1 MAASGAFASSVAVE
15 VKMGFYLALK
25 EIWRNRGRFV
35 LFSFVIALITVLV
48 LFIAALADGLG
59 NGNKEYIEKL
69 NGELIVFKKNVDLN
83 IGASRLDR
91 SVMAEVRRFPQVADA
106 GQASFANVGLLYGE
120 GKKLNVALIG
130 VEPGKPGEP
139 PVVSGNGL
147 ADKRGKDAII
157 DRNVALRTGFK
168 LGDELTIRVIQ
179 GTREEFFTL
188 RVSGISDGRQ
198 YSLQPAI
205 IVPLLTFE
213 RIKPQVAVNPNAAD
227 LISNI
232 VVVKLHP
239 DADVATMRGVLES
252 QARDVEVVTL
262 KTAYENTPG
271 YAAQQSTLSTQ
282 QFFSLLVGILVI
294 GGFFQIQTLQ
304 KVPQI
309 GMLKAIGAPNGT
321 IAVAAVV
328 QIFIVTLMGVA
339 IGTGVT
345 LGLAFAIPATVPIA
359 FAPSAIILGIA
370 ALMTVGPVGGLVSVR
385 YALRVEPLT
394 ALGLGG

>member
-1 MAASGAFASSVAVE
+1 
-15 VKMGFYLALK
+15 
-25 EIWRNRGRFV
+25 
-35 LFSFVIALITVLV
+35 
-48 LFIAALADGLG
+48 
-59 NGNKEYIEKL
+59 L

-106 GQASFANVGLLYGE
+106 GQASFASVGLLYGE

-232 VVVKLHP
+232 VIVKLHP

>member
-1 MAASGAFASSVAVE
+1 
-15 VKMGFYLALK
+15 MGFYLALK
-25 EIWRNRGRFV
+25 EVWRNRGRFL
-35 LFSFVIALITVLV
+35 LFSLVIALITVLV
-48 LFIAALADGLG
+48 LFISALADGLG

-91 SVMAEVRRFPQVADA
+91 SVLAEIRRYPQVQDA
-106 GQASFANVGLLYGE
+106 GQASFASVGLLYGE
-120 GKKLNVALIG
+120 GKKVNVALIG

-139 PVVSGNGL
+139 PVMSGVGL
-147 ADKRGKDAII
+147 EDKRGKDAII

-168 LGDELTIRVIQ
+168 LGDEVTIRVIQ
-179 GTREEFFTL
+179 GTSEEFFTL
-188 RVSGISDGRQ
+188 RVAGITDGRQ
-198 YSLQPAI
+198 YSIQPAI
-205 IVPLLTFE
+205 IVPILTFE
-213 RIKPQVAVNPNAAD
+213 RIKPQLAVNTNATD
-227 LISNI
+227 LVSNI
-232 VVVKLHP
+232 VIVKLRA

-252 QARDVEVVTL
+252 QVRDVEVVTL

-271 YAAQQSTLSTQ
+271 YSAQQSTLSTQ

-309 GMLKAIGAPNGT
+309 GMLKAIGAPNGV
-321 IAVAAVV
+321 IAVASVV

-339 IGTGVT
+339 IGTAVT
-345 LGLAFAIPATVPIA
+345 LGLAVAIPATVPIA
-359 FAPSAIILGIA
+359 FAPSAILLGIA
-370 ALMTVGPVGGLVSVR
+370 SLMIVGPVGGLVSVR